1 MKVGVRKP
9 SVSKRVKARTTGR
22 AKRAVK
28 KAVIPYYGKKGT
40 GIIKDPKKAVYNKVY
55 RKTTV
60 GVDDIIAV
68 ASSSNKGKKRAN
80 LTANRTYQ
88 TNPKNAKG
96 ISIVLK
102 GLAVLFFM
110 VAALGLLAEVY
121 SLLVIGLIA
130 GAFSWYNA
138 SKMKRA
144 SAENDTIAEERMVD
158 DYHDAN
164 DEVQPDITID
174 VETHSQDFD

>member
-9 SVSKRVKARTTGR
+9 SVSRRIKARTTGR

-60 GVDDIIAV
+60 GVDDIIA
-68 ASSSNKGKKRAN
+68 AAASSNKGKRKAN
-80 LTANRTYQ
+80 FTASSSYQ
-88 TNPKNAKG
+88 TKPKNLKG
-96 ISIVLK
+96 VCIVLK
-102 GLAVLFFM
+102 VLAVLFFL

-144 SAENDTIAEERMVD
+144 SAETATIDEENMVN
-158 DYHDAN
+158 DYHDTN
-164 DEVQPDITID
+164 NEMQPDITID
-174 VETHSQDFD
+174 VETRNQDLD

>member
-9 SVSKRVKARTTGR
+9 SVSRRVKARTTGR

-60 GVDDIIAV
+60 GVDDIIA
-68 ASSSNKGKKRAN
+68 AAASSNKGTRKAKASTGFN
-80 LTANRTYQ
+80 YQ
-88 TNPKNAKG
+88 SKPKNVKG
-96 ISIVLK
+96 VYIVLK
-102 GLAVLFFM
+102 VLAVLFFV

-121 SLLVIGLIA
+121 SLLAIGLIA
-130 GAFSWYNA
+130 GVFSWYNA

-144 SAENDTIAEERMVD
+144 TAEIDTLEEESIAF
-158 DYHDAN
+158 DYHEAN
-164 DEVQPDITID
+164 DEMQPDITID
-174 VETHSQDFD
+174 VETRNQDSK